1 VRTRLDT
8 GSLSAV
14 HAVEVD
20 QLLVRYGSLTAVN
33 GVSFDADAGE
43 VVALLGPN
51 GAGKTTTVETLEGFR
66 RPDEGTVRVLGLDP
80 WSDHVKLTEGVGV
93 LLQKGGIYP
102 VMNPG
107 RAVHLFA
114 SYYDDPRDPEELID
128 LLGLRSVAGTPY
140 KRLSGGE
147 QQRLALALALVGRPR
162 VVILDEPTAG
172 VDPAGRITVRDV
184 IAGLRSENVCVILT
198 SHELDEVQRL
208 ADRLVIVDHGKVV
221 AAGRQGEIQGPSE
234 ELRFSA
240 APGLA
245 IGELAER
252 LGAGVTEG
260 PPGEYLVSAPPVPSL
275 VAALAAW
282 LAERDLPLGDMR
294 AGRQRLEDVF
304 LKLTGSDE
312 PADPT
317 YPVGGP
323 SISSRHN
330 RRRQARQRSSAP
342 FGHRY
347 SRRPG

>member
-1 VRTRLDT
+1 
-8 GSLSAV
+8 V

-20 QLLVRYGSLTAVN
+20 HLLVRYGSLTAVD

-51 GAGKTTTVETLEGFR
+51 GAGKTTTMETLEGYR
-66 RPDEGTVRVLGLDP
+66 RPDQGVVRVLGRDP
-80 WSDHVKLTEGVGV
+80 WSEHVKLTEGVGV

-102 VMNPG
+102 VMSPG

-114 SYYDDPRDPEELID
+114 SYYEDPRDPEELID
-128 LLGLRSVAGTPY
+128 LVGLRSVARTPY

-162 VVILDEPTAG
+162 VVLLDEPTAG

-184 IAGLRSENVCVILT
+184 IASLRSDDVCVILT

-221 AAGRQGEIQGPSE
+221 AAGRQGEIQGQSE
-234 ELRFSA
+234 ELRFAA

-245 IGELAER
+245 VGELATR
-252 LGAGVTEG
+252 LGARVSEG
-260 PPGEYLVSAPPVPSL
+260 PPGEYLVSAPPIPSL
-275 VAALAAW
+275 VASLATW
-282 LAERDLPLGDMR
+282 LAERDLPLGDLR

-304 LKLTGSDE
+304 LRLTGSGE
-312 PADPT
+312 PAGPT
-317 YPVGGP
+317 SPGGSP
-323 SISSRHN
+323 STPRRQN
-330 RRRQARQRSSAP
+330 RRRRARR
-342 FGHRY
+342 
-347 SRRPG
+347 